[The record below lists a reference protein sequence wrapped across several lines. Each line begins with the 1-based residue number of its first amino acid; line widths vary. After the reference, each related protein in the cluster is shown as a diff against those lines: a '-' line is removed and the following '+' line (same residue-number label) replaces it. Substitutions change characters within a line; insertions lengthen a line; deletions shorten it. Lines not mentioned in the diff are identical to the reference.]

1 MPTAPSSNGFSVLK
15 HRNFAFYLSARILG
29 TLAVQMQHV
38 AIGWHVY
45 AMTGNLYDLGL
56 IGLAQFAPFLMLI
69 LPAGH
74 VADRYNRRNIIALCL
89 GAQLLCGLLLLGFTL
104 GGSREVWPVFLI
116 LTLFGSARAFMMPA
130 TQAVLMNLVPADSFS
145 KAVALSSSTFHIA
158 VILGPTLGGLLYFYG
173 APTVFVA
180 ASALLVAAVALMCM
194 TRAPQIVNK
203 DPATW
208 HSVMEGMRFVL
219 SRPIVLGAMSLDL
232 FAVLFGG
239 ATALLPALA
248 ADVLHVGPGGLGLL
262 RTAPGV
268 GAALCS
274 VALAFFPIT
283 RRVGLWMFGGVAV
296 FGAGTVVLG
305 STASF
310 WLALA
315 ALFLMGAGDMI
326 SVYVRHLL
334 VQYETPDAI
343 RGRVSAVNAVFIGAS
358 NELGEFE
365 SGVTAGW
372 FGLSRAVVF
381 GGAATLAVTGLWTVL
396 FPVLSRM
403 DRFPHAEREAAAA
416 GGAGKDGKAA

>member
-1 MPTAPSSNGFSVLK
+1 MPAFDANGLSVLK
-15 HRNFAFYLSARILG
+15 HRNFTSYLSARLLG

-45 AMTGNLYDLGL
+45 ALTGNLVDLGL
-56 IGLAQFAPFLMLI
+56 IGLAQFAPFLLLI

-74 VADRYNRRNIIALCL
+74 VADRFNRRNIIALCIA
-89 GAQLLCGLLLLGFTL
+89 AQLLCGLLLLAFTL
-104 GGSREVWPVFLI
+104 SGLTTVWPVFAI
-116 LTLFGSARAFMMPA
+116 LALFGSARAFMMPA
-130 TQAVLMNLVPADSFS
+130 TQAIVINLVPSDSFS
-145 KAVALSSSTFHIA
+145 KAVALSSSTFHVA
-158 VILGPTLGGLLYFYG
+158 VILGPTLGGLLYYYG
-173 APTVFVA
+173 ATAVFVVS
-180 ASALLVAAVALMCM
+180 SALLALAVALMCA
-194 TRAPQIVNK
+194 TRPAGQVISRE
-203 DPATW
+203 PATW
-208 HSVMEGMRFVL
+208 HSVLEGMRFVK
-219 SRPIVLGAMSLDL
+219 SRPIILGAMSLDL

-248 ADVLHVGPGGLGLL
+248 ADVLHIGPGGLGLL

-283 RRVGLWMFGGVAV
+283 RRVGMWMFGGVAV

-305 STASF
+305 ATTSF
-310 WLALA
+310 TVALA
-315 ALFLMGAGDMI
+315 ALLLMGAGDMI

-365 SGVTAGW
+365 SGITAGW
-372 FGLSRAVVF
+372 FGLTRAVIF
-381 GGAATLAVTGLWTVL
+381 GGVATLAVTGLWSVL
-396 FPVLSRM
+396 FSVLSRM
-403 DRFPHAEREAAAA
+403 DRFPHAEREAAEKSAA
-416 GGAGKDGKAA
+416 A